1 MTNTDDQDRSANRP
15 WWVDALDPIENLRTL
30 AGVQDFGRLA
40 AEELADR
47 LLAGSDGHPGGPG
60 DGAADADLDRLAR
73 RLQAEAA
80 RAGEAWANLVEVLA
94 AMTGVLAGRLAAGQ
108 GGGERPGG
116 PAPLR
121 LEAVRPGTEAT
132 GVFYVH
138 NTAPVPVA
146 AARPHCAPLRSH
158 LGHELAT
165 GAVRFDPEVL
175 EPLPARSS
183 CGIEVRACVPPG
195 TTPGTYVSV
204 VLVANVPELY
214 LPLQVTVADEEAGG

>member
-1 MTNTDDQDRSANRP
+1 MANSDDQDRPANRP
-15 WWVDALDPIENLRTL
+15 WWVDALDPVENLRTL
-30 AGVQDFGRLA
+30 ANVQDFGRLA

-47 LLAGSDGHPGGPG
+47 LLARGDGRPGGPG
-60 DGAADADLDRLAR
+60 EGVADADLDELAR

-80 RAGEAWANLVEVLA
+80 RAGEAWASLVEVLA
-94 AMTGVLAGRLAAGQ
+94 AMTGALAGRLAARDGA
-108 GGGERPGG
+108 ERPGG

-121 LEAVRPGTEAT
+121 LEAGPGAEAT

-146 AARPHCAPLRSH
+146 SARPHCAPPRSH
-158 LGHELAT
+158 LGHELAA
-165 GAVRFDPEVL
+165 GAVRFDPELL

-195 TTPGTYVSV
+195 TAPGTYVSV
-204 VLVANVPELY
+204 LLVSGVPELY
-214 LPLQVTVADEEAGG
+214 LPLRVTVAAAEAEG

>member
-1 MTNTDDQDRSANRP
+1 MANSDDQDRPANRP
-15 WWVDALDPIENLRTL
+15 WWVDALDPVENLRTL
-30 AGVQDFGRLA
+30 ANVQDFGRLA

-47 LLAGSDGHPGGPG
+47 LLARGDGRPGGSGG
-60 DGAADADLDRLAR
+60 DVADADLDELTR

-80 RAGEAWANLVEVLA
+80 RAAGAWVNLVEVLA
-94 AMTGVLAGRLAAGQ
+94 AMTGVLAGRLAGRDEA
-108 GGGERPGG
+108 ERPGG

-121 LEAVRPGTEAT
+121 LEAAGPGAEAT

-146 AARPHCAPLRSH
+146 SARPHCAPPRSH
-158 LGHELAT
+158 LGPELAA

-195 TTPGTYVSV
+195 TAPGTYVSV
-204 VLVANVPELY
+204 VLVSGVPELY
-214 LPLQVTVADEEAGG
+214 LPLQVTVAATEAEG